1 VPFPVSGPGY
11 GSRVKSARATL
22 LLDQDDS
29 RHFRLPASG
38 TPSLIFVFREDRQLG
53 ARAYSETR
61 DDFAPGTSQENVR
74 LDFWADDDWT
84 DVVVTGAEFVVWYGG
99 DVGRGTIT
107 HVM

>member
-1 VPFPVSGPGY
+1 VPFPGSGHGY

-22 LLDQDDS
+22 ILDQDDS
-29 RHFRLPASG
+29 RRFHLPADG

-53 ARAYSETR
+53 ARAYSQTG

-74 LDFWADDDWT
+74 LDFWAHDDWT
-84 DVVVTGAEFVVWYGG
+84 DVVVPGAEFVVWYGG
-99 DVGRGTIT
+99 DVGRETIT